1 MIVDDL
7 FNPVNENDELFTHL
21 KKQFP
26 QLRQRTRAQR
36 DADRDQ
42 QLADRETRA
51 QAHKDALK
59 NAPPK
64 EPTKTMSY
72 DDSVVAFNDKTKAL
86 GYKRLSEVVPVPQR
100 MSRVPPDP
108 RIRSDYNWL
117 TQNRPKSA
125 QAQRP
130 GLGTAVAKGI
140 GGALNQQLG
149 IGGSEIFDI
158 PTYKKQQAVA
168 PTTAVPAPTTA
179 VPAPTTALPATA
191 PAGETPEQKRIR
203 LQKAAAQSINNPA
216 APAVVPTANS
226 IAPAASKVGVPA
238 GKQAVDQAVA
248 TVKSVRNDRRPQV
261 INYGK
266 QQFDTLA
273 KTPVVTPAAAVA
285 QQPVP
290 QYTTNLPAT
299 ATSTPNKPLSRAQKD
314 YINAIGA
321 PALPESQIAQTLKKS
336 VTEMLAMVET
346 KQDLQRIKQ
355 FVDQT
360 FARHGVV
367 SESAFAERN
376 QLIKL
381 IKDANHIDAF

>member
-42 QLADRETRA
+42 QLADRDARA

-64 EPTKTMSY
+64 EPTNTMSY

-100 MSRVPPDP
+100 TSRVTPDP

-179 VPAPTTALPATA
+179 VPAPT
-191 PAGETPEQKRIR
+191 GETPEQKRIR
-203 LQKAAAQSINNPA
+203 LQKAAAQSINNPV
-216 APAVVPTANS
+216 APAVVPTANG

-248 TVKSVRNDRRPQV
+248 TVKSVRSDRRPQV

-273 KTPVVTPAAAVA
+273 KTPVTPAAA

-299 ATSTPNKPLSRAQKD
+299 ATATPNKPLSRAQKD

-321 PALPESQIAQTLKKS
+321 PALPESRIAQTLKKS
-336 VTEMLAMVET
+336 VTEMLAIVET

-376 QLIKL
+376 QLINY
-381 IKDANHIDAF
+381 IKEHSHTMAH

>member
-7 FNPVNENDELFTHL
+7 FNPLNENDELFTHL

-42 QLADRETRA
+42 QLADRDARA

-59 NAPPK
+59 NAPPT

-72 DDSVVAFNDKTKAL
+72 DDSVVAFNDKMRAKGGRFTNMGDSL
-86 GYKRLSEVVPVPQR
+86 E
-100 MSRVPPDP
+100 
-108 RIRSDYNWL
+108 
-117 TQNRPKSA
+117 PKHNMVDEA
-125 QAQRP
+125 
-130 GLGTAVAKGI
+130 GIGTSIAKGI
-140 GGALNQQLG
+140 GTSIAKGVGTALDQQLG
-149 IGGSEIFDI
+149 IKGADI
-158 PTYKKQQAVA
+158 LDQPLPGETPEQTRIRLQKAAQQQADK
-168 PTTAVPAPTTA
+168 VPNT
-179 VPAPTTALPATA
+179 APTTALPATA

-203 LQKAAAQSINNPA
+203 LQKAAAQRINNPA
-216 APAVVPTANS
+216 APAVVPTANG

-248 TVKSVRNDRRPQV
+248 TVKSVRSDRRPQV

-273 KTPVVTPAAAVA
+273 KTPVVTPPAAVA

-299 ATSTPNKPLSRAQKD
+299 ATATPNKPLSRAQKD

-321 PALPESQIAQTLKKS
+321 PALPESRIAQTLKKS
-336 VTEMLAMVET
+336 VTEMLAIVET

-381 IKDANHIDAF
+381 IKEHSHKMAR

>member
-7 FNPVNENDELFTHL
+7 FNPLNENDELFTHL

-36 DADRDQ
+36 DADSDQ
-42 QLADRETRA
+42 QLADRDARA

-59 NAPPK
+59 NAPPT

-72 DDSVVAFNDKTKAL
+72 DDSVVAFNDKMRAKGGRFTNMGDSL
-86 GYKRLSEVVPVPQR
+86 E
-100 MSRVPPDP
+100 
-108 RIRSDYNWL
+108 
-117 TQNRPKSA
+117 PKHNMVDEA
-125 QAQRP
+125 
-130 GLGTAVAKGI
+130 GIGTSIAKGI
-140 GGALNQQLG
+140 GTSIAKGVGTALDQQLG
-149 IGGSEIFDI
+149 IKGADI
-158 PTYKKQQAVA
+158 LDQPLPGETPEQTRIRLQKAAQQQADK
-168 PTTAVPAPTTA
+168 VPNT
-179 VPAPTTALPATA
+179 APTTALPATA

-203 LQKAAAQSINNPA
+203 LQKAAAQRINNPA
-216 APAVVPTANS
+216 APAVVPTANG

-248 TVKSVRNDRRPQV
+248 TVKSVRSDRRPQV

-299 ATSTPNKPLSRAQKD
+299 ATATPNKPLSRAQKD

-321 PALPESQIAQTLKKS
+321 PALPESRIAQTLKKS
-336 VTEMLAMVET
+336 VTEMLAIVET

-381 IKDANHIDAF
+381 IKEHSHKMAR

>member
-7 FNPVNENDELFTHL
+7 FKRVDENDELFTHL

-42 QLADRETRA
+42 QLADREARA
-51 QAHKDALK
+51 QAHKDASK

-64 EPTKTMSY
+64 EPTNTMSY
-72 DDSVVAFNDKTKAL
+72 DDSVVAFNDKMKAK
-86 GYKRLSEVVPVPQR
+86 GGRFTNMGDSVEPKHR
-100 MSRVPPDP
+100 MVDEAGIGTSIAKGV
-108 RIRSDYNWL
+108 
-117 TQNRPKSA
+117 
-125 QAQRP
+125 
-130 GLGTAVAKGI
+130 GTA
-140 GGALNQQLG
+140 LDQQLG
-149 IGGSEIFDI
+149 IKGADI
-158 PTYKKQQAVA
+158 LDQPLPGETPEQTRIRLQKAAQQQADK
-168 PTTAVPAPTTA
+168 VPNT
-179 VPAPTTALPATA
+179 APTTALPATA

-203 LQKAAAQSINNPA
+203 LQKAAAQRINNPA
-216 APAVVPTANS
+216 APAVVPTANG

-248 TVKSVRNDRRPQV
+248 TVKSVRSDRRPQV

-299 ATSTPNKPLSRAQKD
+299 ATATPNKPLSRAQKD

-321 PALPESQIAQTLKKS
+321 PALPESRIAQTLKKS
-336 VTEMLAMVET
+336 VTEMLAIVET

-360 FARHGVV
+360 FARHSTVT
-367 SESAFAERN
+367 ESSFAERN

-381 IKDANHIDAF
+381 IKEHSHTMAH

>member
-7 FNPVNENDELFTHL
+7 FKRVDENDELFTHL

-42 QLADRETRA
+42 QLADREARA

-64 EPTKTMSY
+64 EPTNTMSH

-100 MSRVPPDP
+100 TSRVPPDP

-158 PTYKKQQAVA
+158 PTYKKQQTVA

-179 VPAPTTALPATA
+179 VPAPT
-191 PAGETPEQKRIR
+191 GETPEQKRIR
-203 LQKAAAQSINNPA
+203 LQKAAAQSINNPVA
-216 APAVVPTANS
+216 LTANG

-248 TVKSVRNDRRPQV
+248 TVKSVRSDRRPQV

-273 KTPVVTPAAAVA
+273 KTPVPPAAVA

-290 QYTTNLPAT
+290 QYTTNLPTTAT
-299 ATSTPNKPLSRAQKD
+299 ATPNKPLSRAQKD

-336 VTEMLAMVET
+336 VTEMLAIVET
-346 KQDLQRIKQ
+346 KEDVKRIKQ

-360 FARHGVV
+360 FARHSTVT
-367 SESAFAERN
+367 ESAFAERN

-381 IKDANHIDAF
+381 IKEHSHKMAR

>member
-1 MIVDDL
+1 
-7 FNPVNENDELFTHL
+7 
-21 KKQFP
+21 
-26 QLRQRTRAQR
+26 
-36 DADRDQ
+36 
-42 QLADRETRA
+42 
-51 QAHKDALK
+51 
-59 NAPPK
+59 
-64 EPTKTMSY
+64 MSY

-100 MSRVPPDP
+100 TSRVTPDP

-168 PTTAVPAPTTA
+168 PTTAVPAPT
-179 VPAPTTALPATA
+179 
-191 PAGETPEQKRIR
+191 GETPEQKRIR
-203 LQKAAAQSINNPA
+203 LQKAAAQSINNPV
-216 APAVVPTANS
+216 APAVVPTANG

-248 TVKSVRNDRRPQV
+248 TVKSVRSDRRPQV

-273 KTPVVTPAAAVA
+273 KTPVTPAAA

-299 ATSTPNKPLSRAQKD
+299 ATATPNKPLSRAQKD

-321 PALPESQIAQTLKKS
+321 PALPESRIAQTLKKS
-336 VTEMLAMVET
+336 VTEMLAIVET

-376 QLIKL
+376 QLINY
-381 IKDANHIDAF
+381 IKEHSHTMAH